1 LERAKKL
8 ADLLSRVAHPFRRL
22 AEQRNVAVTEDQVI
36 RAIIQ
41 RIEVEG
47 EEQWGEEEGVSE
59 ETFRRLVARLKW
71 QVRQCGL
78 TPDGLIRG
86 HLGEVRA
93 ILLMKSY
100 EKLGSKESSFL
111 RESFISL
118 GMKNVQPGV
127 WVLPP
132 VRTPADLS
140 TQDDVKAWLRQK
152 VVKPVRKKVD
162 YVFPFVAL
170 VDLKRVAA
178 DRRGIRK
185 MPTARTIYSVLEPED
200 VVAASEVYSA
210 MRQRGFSA
218 MDVVLSGNLVL
229 LASAFATEEEV
240 QSIAENN
247 EEIMTRL
254 RRSTGSASVTL
265 EDLANIGPEIV
276 AASLE
281 GFVQHPDDTA
291 KRLLVEVQF
300 WMRFLSGSA

>member
-1 LERAKKL
+1 MERAKKL
-8 ADLLSRVAHPFRRL
+8 ADLLSRVAHPFRKL
-22 AEQRNVAVTEDQVI
+22 AVQRNVAVTEDQVI

-41 RIEVEG
+41 RIDLEG
-47 EEQWGEEEGVSE
+47 EEQWGDEEGVSE
-59 ETFRRLVARLKW
+59 ETFRRLVSRLRW
-71 QVRQCGL
+71 QVRQAGL
-78 TPDGLIRG
+78 TADGLIRE
-86 HLGEVRA
+86 HMGEVRA

-100 EKLGSKESSFL
+100 ERLGSKESSLL

-132 VRTPADLS
+132 ARTPADLS

-152 VVKPVRKKVD
+152 VVRPVRKKVD

-178 DRRGIRK
+178 DRRGVRK
-185 MPTARTIYSVLEPED
+185 MPTARTIYNVLEPED
-200 VVAASEVYSA
+200 VVPASQIYSA
-210 MRQRGFSA
+210 MRERGFSA
-218 MDVVLSGNLVL
+218 IDVVLSGDLVL
-229 LASAFATEEEV
+229 LASSFATEEDV

-247 EEIMTRL
+247 GEIISRL
-254 RRSTGSASVTL
+254 KRSTGSSTISL
-265 EDLANIGPEIV
+265 QDLANLGPEVV

-281 GFVQHPDDTA
+281 GFVEHPDDTA
-291 KRLLVEVQF
+291 KRLLVEAQF